1 MQDRCPSSRTVLLLA
16 LGAALCVAPMVL
28 WGYHEGAD
36 LNVHLDSWMDA
47 SQQFRQAIFF
57 PRWAAEANYG
67 FGEPRFI
74 FYPPLSWMLGGTL
87 GLVMRWALVPVV
99 YAWLT
104 LMLAGVAM
112 WSCAREWF
120 SPQTATMAAV
130 LYAFNPSTI
139 STIYNRSDF
148 AELLASAFFPFLLM
162 QAVRLT
168 EGRRGALVPLAAAFA
183 AIWLANFPAAVIATY
198 ALALLLLMQS
208 VSLRSWQVLL
218 RGAGAMLLGFGL
230 AAFIVFPALWEQKW
244 INIRSVIRPLL
255 RPSNNFLFGPVAG
268 DANMHRF
275 NHKVSLLA
283 VLLSVATVAAI
294 FLARKWR
301 SEAPQAWRLASELA
315 VASIFMMLP
324 LSLPLWRY
332 LPKLQFVQFPWRW
345 LLVLCVAGALL
356 GAAAIA
362 QMRHAWMSWLA
373 IAIFLGALNWPVI
386 RTTTWSFHPV
396 NDVVQE
402 MRSSEG
408 YGGLLEYAPIGAD
421 ISRIAPGAPDV
432 TVSDAAVRSADVKSR
447 DVTLRDVT
455 WRVDAWSAQQKS
467 IYVVT
472 PEPLE
477 LNLKLLAYPAW
488 RVTVNRKPEAFDAA
502 PGTGEIEVRVP
513 AGADRVRVVWTRTWD
528 RTAGGIISLA
538 SITACLLILFFEKK
552 TFSRPVNSRPASG
565 AAENGALPAVH
576 RV

>member
-1 MQDRCPSSRTVLLLA
+1 MLLA
-16 LGAALCVAPMVL
+16 LGAALCVAPMVV

-74 FYPPLSWMLGGTL
+74 FYPPLSWMLGGAL
-87 GLVMRWALVPVV
+87 GLVMRWTLVPVV
-99 YAWLT
+99 YSWLT
-104 LMLAGVAM
+104 LVLAGVAM

-120 SPQTATMAAV
+120 SPRTATMAAV

-148 AELLASAFFPFLLM
+148 AELLASAFFPFLLKE
-162 QAVRLT
+162 AVRLT
-168 EGRRGALVPLAAAFA
+168 EGRRGALVPLAGAFA

-230 AAFIVFPALWEQKW
+230 AAFIVFPAVWEQKW
-244 INIRSVIRPLL
+244 IDIRSVIRPLL
-255 RPSNNFLFGPVAG
+255 QPSNNFLFGPVVG

-275 NHKVSLLA
+275 NHKLSILA
-283 VLLSVATVAAI
+283 VLLAVATVVAI
-294 FLARKWR
+294 FAARKWR
-301 SEAPQAWRLASELA
+301 EQAPRDWRLVSALA
-315 VASIFMMLP
+315 VVSIFMMAP

-345 LLVLCVAGALL
+345 LLILSVAGALL
-356 GAAAIA
+356 GAAALA
-362 QMRHAWMSWLA
+362 QMRRTWLAWLA
-373 IAIFLGALNWPVI
+373 IGIFLGALNGPVI

-396 NDVVQE
+396 NDVVQD
-402 MRSSEG
+402 MRSGKG
-408 YGGLLEYAPIGAD
+408 YDGLVEYAPIGAD
-421 ISRIAPGAPDV
+421 ISRILPGAPDV
-432 TVSDAAVRSADVKSR
+432 TATDEAARSAGVKLR
-447 DVTLRDVT
+447 DVTL
-455 WRVDAWSAQQKS
+455 RVDAWSAQQKS

-488 RVTVNRKPEAFDAA
+488 RVTVNQKAEAFEAA
-502 PGTGEIEVRVP
+502 PGTDEIEVRVP
-513 AGADRVRVVWTRTWD
+513 PGTDRVQVVWAETWD
-528 RTAGGIISLA
+528 RMAGDVISLA
-538 SITACLLILFFEKK
+538 SIAVCLLVLFVEKR
-552 TFSRPVNSRPASG
+552 TFTSSANSRPANS
-565 AAENGALPAVH
+565 AAENGALRAVH
-576 RV
+576 RA

>member
-1 MQDRCPSSRTVLLLA
+1 MEDKHPSSRAVLLLA

-74 FYPPLSWMLGGTL
+74 FYPPLSWMLGGAL
-87 GLVMRWALVPVV
+87 GLVMRWTLVPVV

-104 LMLAGVAM
+104 LVLAGVAM

-148 AELLASAFFPFLLM
+148 AELLASAFFPFLLKE
-162 QAVRLT
+162 AIRLT
-168 EGRRGALVPLAAAFA
+168 ERRRGALVPLAAAFA

-198 ALALLLLMQS
+198 ALTLLLLVQS

-230 AAFIVFPALWEQKW
+230 AAFIVFPAVWEQKW
-244 INIRSVIRPLL
+244 IDIRSVIRPLL
-255 RPSNNFLFGPVAG
+255 QPSNNFLFGPVVG

-275 NHKVSLLA
+275 NHRLSILA
-283 VLLSVATVAAI
+283 VLLVTATVAAI

-301 SEAPQAWRLASELA
+301 EKAPREWRIASALA
-315 VASIFMMLP
+315 VASIFMMVP

-345 LLVLCVAGALL
+345 LLILCLAGALL
-356 GAAAIA
+356 GAAALA
-362 QMRHAWMSWLA
+362 QLRRTWVAWLT
-373 IAIFLGALNWPVI
+373 IVIFLVALNWPVI

-396 NDVVQE
+396 NDVVQD
-402 MRSSEG
+402 MRSGKG
-408 YGGLLEYAPIGAD
+408 YDGLVEYAPIGAD

-432 TVSDAAVRSADVKSR
+432 TASDEAGRSTGVKLR
-447 DVTLRDVT
+447 DVTLR
-455 WRVDAWSAQQKS
+455 VDAWAAQQKS
-467 IYVVT
+467 IYVEA

-488 RVTVNRKPEAFDAA
+488 RVTVNQKPEAFEAA
-502 PGTGEIEVRVP
+502 PGTDEIEVRVP
-513 AGADRVRVVWTRTWD
+513 AGSDRVQVVWTRTWD
-528 RTAGGIISLA
+528 RTAGDIISLA
-538 SITACLLILFFEKK
+538 SIAACLLILFFEKK
-552 TFSRPVNSRPASG
+552 TFTSSANSRAASG

-576 RV
+576 QV